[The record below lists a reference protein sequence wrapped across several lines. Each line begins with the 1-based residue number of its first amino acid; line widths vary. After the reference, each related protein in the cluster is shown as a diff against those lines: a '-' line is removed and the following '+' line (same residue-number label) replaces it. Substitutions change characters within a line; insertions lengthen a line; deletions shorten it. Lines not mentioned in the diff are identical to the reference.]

1 MATLTP
7 PFVLIDAL
15 GTKNITPER
24 NEQFA
29 QLMAHAQEVAPEA
42 CEVLLELKEVLLRL
56 EPGYAEQWMADMT
69 EDLTKFD
76 VSTGE
81 ERKRKIHLFL
91 CEMFVKVL
99 IEQIA
104 PVLDE
109 LKVLVDLSGG
119 KPQGDDDPV
128 LQRVLAQKI
137 SFKWHPIIEFYAKA
151 RVLTPKTQNAL
162 TFTISVLKQL
172 NEMTRRNQH
181 QIQNAAA
188 AKARRLQARAKRKKR

>member
-24 NEQFA
+24 TEQFA
-29 QLMAHAQEVAPEA
+29 QLMTHAQEVAPEA

-56 EPGYAEQWMADMT
+56 EPGCAEQWMADMT

-99 IEQIA
+99 ESVKPLEQF
-104 PVLDE
+104 L
-109 LKVLVDLSGG
+109 
-119 KPQGDDDPV
+119 
-128 LQRVLAQKI
+128 
-137 SFKWHPIIEFYAKA
+137 
-151 RVLTPKTQNAL
+151 
-162 TFTISVLKQL
+162 
-172 NEMTRRNQH
+172 
-181 QIQNAAA
+181 
-188 AKARRLQARAKRKKR
+188 